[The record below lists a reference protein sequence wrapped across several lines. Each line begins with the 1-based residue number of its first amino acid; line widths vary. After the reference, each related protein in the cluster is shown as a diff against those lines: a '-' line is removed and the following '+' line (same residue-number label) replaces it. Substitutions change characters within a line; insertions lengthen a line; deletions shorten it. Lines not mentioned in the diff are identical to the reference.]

1 MTIKKLI
8 LLCIPTLF
16 ISCTQQVIENQTTIH
31 KGLTG
36 TIQKGPFISS
46 TNVLIQE
53 LDSNN
58 FSPTGKSYSITTGD
72 DFGSF
77 STQSNITS
85 DYVEI
90 IASGFYFDEVKGS
103 ISDAQLTL
111 RALSNLKNDSNSNVN
126 ILTTLAKSRILYLI
140 KNENKS
146 FVKAKQIAES
156 EVLNVFNISDI
167 DINFNKLDISRS
179 GNANGI
185 LLAIS
190 AIMQGSNSVGEL
202 TEFLS
207 KFVIDFE
214 KDGTIDSP
222 TIMDKIKS
230 NEAQANIPKIRKNL
244 QKRYNDLQLSVNIPN
259 FELFIKKLCPLSV
272 QTTLPI
278 KDENQVAYDIPKIEI
293 KLNKALNASS
303 CSNNIS
309 LVDGANNTV
318 AFKSTFNTDS
328 CILTLTPQTEL
339 LPEKVYT
346 VTMNDKI
353 QAIDGDFL
361 LNGYSFSFKTVNVD
375 IESNLLAYYTF
386 DGDYKDKS
394 GNNFDGAAVNTSLGI
409 NKQGIPGKACTFT
422 GNGSYFEM
430 PNVLNMTEPSW
441 SYSIWFNLSDLPSG
455 TAPFLLAA
463 RLSANTFWDLP
474 LYIRSS
480 VKTINTYNE
489 TLFELP
495 EVINLNNWYHLILVI
510 DKGKICMYLNGELKS
525 SQTNFLSKQ
534 DNTGYTDYQGDHVG
548 SYEFYTGK
556 YYISERFRGESFPGY
571 MIGSVDNV
579 RFYKRA
585 INKYEVR
592 KIFDTEK

>member
-8 LLCIPTLF
+8 LFCIPTLF
-16 ISCTQQVIENQTTIH
+16 LSCTQHIPENQAIIH

-36 TIQKGPFISS
+36 TIQKGPFISG

-58 FSPTGKSYSITTGD
+58 FSPTGKSYSITTKD

-103 ISDAQLTL
+103 ISDAPLTL

-146 FVKAKQIAES
+146 FAKAKQIAES
-156 EVLNVFNISDI
+156 ELLNVFNISNN

-202 TEFLS
+202 TEFIS
-207 KFVIDFE
+207 KFEIDFE

-222 TIMDKIKS
+222 AIMDKLKS
-230 NEAQANIPKIRKNL
+230 NEVQANIPKIRKNL
-244 QKRYNDLQLSVNIPN
+244 QKRYNDLQLSVNIPC

-272 QTTLPI
+272 LTTLPI

-293 KLNKALNASS
+293 KLNKALNTSS
-303 CSNNIS
+303 FSNNIS

-318 AFKSTFNTDS
+318 AFNSTFDADS
-328 CILTLTPQTEL
+328 CILTLIPQTEL

-346 VTMNDKI
+346 VIMNDKI

-375 IESNLLAYYTF
+375 IQSNLLAYYTF
-386 DGDYKDKS
+386 NGDYKDKS
-394 GNNFDGAAVNTSLGI
+394 GNNFDGNAVNTSFGI
-409 NKQGIPGKACTFT
+409 NKQGIAGKTCTFK

-430 PNVLNMTEPSW
+430 PNVLNMTEPTW

-463 RLSANTFWDLP
+463 RLSANSFWDIP

-489 TLFELP
+489 TLLELP
-495 EVINLNNWYHLILVI
+495 EVINLNNWYHLVLVI
-510 DKGKICMYLNGELKS
+510 DKGKICMYLNGELKAS
-525 SQTNFLSKQ
+525 KTDFLSKQ

-585 INKYEVR
+585 LNKYEVR